1 MTAEGDKKGKKILVI
16 GQGDLDVELARTI
29 VESGY
34 KGPIGILNH
43 TGHDAE
49 ARLLDNL
56 EGLDWVVG
64 ELTGRPIPKPTPRT
78 N

>member
-1 MTAEGDKKGKKILVI
+1 
-16 GQGDLDVELARTI
+16 VELAKTI
-29 VESGY
+29 VASGY

-43 TGHDAE
+43 TSHDAE

-56 EGLDWVVG
+56 EGLNWVVG
-64 ELTGRPIPKPTPRT
+64 ELCGMPIAKPTPRT